1 MYSIKAVSQ
10 ATGLTVE
17 TLRAWERR
25 YRIVVPQRD
34 DLGRRVY
41 RPEDVLRLRRLREA
55 TERGH
60 PIGRLA
66 RLDDDALAGLLHA
79 PLAAA
84 VPVATSSAFVERMLD
99 AAARYATADCEQTL
113 TLAISLLSPAR
124 LVDDVLEPL
133 LREVGNRWHSGE
145 FSIAQERL
153 VSSTVRKHI
162 GLVVESYGRAARGH
176 SVVFATLPGER
187 HELGLLMSAMICASH
202 GCKVH
207 YLGTDL
213 PAEEIARYAQQV
225 DASLVAISVVMFES
239 AAVLLEQLRSIR
251 AMTGPEVT
259 LWIGGQGALG
269 VDAGELPQG
278 CVIVGDR
285 AELEQRLDV
294 LPR

>member
-34 DLGRRVY
+34 DMGRRVY

-66 RLDDDALAGLLHA
+66 RLDEAGLVELLHA
-79 PLAAA
+79 APPAAPPLA
-84 VPVATSSAFVERMLD
+84 TTSAFVERMLD

-124 LVDDVLEPL
+124 LIDEVLEPL
-133 LREVGNRWHSGE
+133 LREVGDRWHAGE

-162 GLVVESYGRAARGH
+162 GLVVESYGRTARH
-176 SVVFATLPGER
+176 QAVVFATLPGER

-202 GCKVH
+202 GFRVH

-225 DASLVAISVVMFES
+225 DASLVAISVVMFEG
-239 AAVLLEQLRSIR
+239 AMALAEQLRTIR
-251 AMTGPEVT
+251 AMTGPDVA

-269 VDAGELPQG
+269 VTAGELPQG
-278 CVIVGDR
+278 CVVVRDR

-294 LPR
+294 MPR